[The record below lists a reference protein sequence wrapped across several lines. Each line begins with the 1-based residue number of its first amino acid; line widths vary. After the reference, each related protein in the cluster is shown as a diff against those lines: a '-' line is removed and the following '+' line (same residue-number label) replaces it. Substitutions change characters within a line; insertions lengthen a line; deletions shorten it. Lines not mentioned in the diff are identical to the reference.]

1 MKKFVEGT
9 LSEILK
15 TDNYDF
21 NQILRGLSYCKIH
34 ENFVYGDSGF
44 DLSYSDSLY
53 ARSVLCDL
61 IDKLQYYTD
70 LLED

>member
-1 MKKFVEGT
+1 MKKFVDGS

-15 TDNYDF
+15 TENYDF
-21 NQILRGLSYCKIH
+21 NQILRGLSYCSIH
-34 ENFVYGDSGF
+34 EKFVYGDISY
-44 DLSYSDSLY
+44 DLSYPDTLY